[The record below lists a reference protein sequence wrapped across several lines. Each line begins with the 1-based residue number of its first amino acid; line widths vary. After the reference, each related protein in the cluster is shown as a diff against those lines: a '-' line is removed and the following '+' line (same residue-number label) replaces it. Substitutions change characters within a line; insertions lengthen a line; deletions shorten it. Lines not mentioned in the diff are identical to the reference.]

1 MKIIPLEEKHFQEE
15 VLESEKPV
23 LVDFFADWCHN
34 CEEFIAVMEALAEE
48 MTDVKICMVNT
59 SEAEELSRHNGGVRQ
74 CALQGLEIIQ
84 VEILSGKELTTPPE
98 VSFELLLVTAV
109 AKRKQ
114 RGSRDSY

>member
-48 MTDVKICMVNT
+48 MTDDDSGIISVYYGSDVDADT
-59 SEAEELSRHNGGVRQ
+59 AQTLADSLAEKYPELDVSLNFGGQPVY
-74 CALQGLEIIQ
+74 CYIIS
-84 VEILSGKELTTPPE
+84 VE
-98 VSFELLLVTAV
+98 
-109 AKRKQ
+109 
-114 RGSRDSY
+114 